1 MKQKDARMTTDVYLG
16 SNLIRNCTV
25 APVVNGVEVFRLRK
39 RMGVGRLIVDFDV
52 RDQKG
57 NRISPEDP

>member
-1 MKQKDARMTTDVYLG
+1 MTTDVYLG
-16 SNLIRNCTV
+16 SNPIRNCTA
-25 APVVNGVEVFRLRK
+25 APVANGVKVFRLRK
-39 RMGVGRLIVDFDV
+39 RTEVGRLIVDFDV